1 MSTLNAEKL
10 LNSLAQDFEK
20 FTADNNFD
28 NPLFIGI
35 RTGGVWVAKHL
46 QKILNNKTKLG
57 ILDISFYRDDFSRV
71 GLQPTVKPSQLPLSV
86 DDRHIVLVDDVLH
99 TGRTVRAALNEI
111 FDYGRPASVCLVVL
125 VQRSGRELPIQANIV
140 GETITLNATQHV
152 KLSRT
157 EDKLK
162 SLILEVVD

>member
-1 MSTLNAEKL
+1 MTTLDAEEL
-10 LNSLAQDFEK
+10 LSSIAQDLEK
-20 FTADNNFD
+20 FTAENNID
-28 NPLFIGI
+28 QPLFIGI

-46 QKILNNKTKLG
+46 QKLLNNQSALG

-111 FDYGRPASVCLVVL
+111 FDYGRPASVCLAVL
-125 VQRSGRELPIQANIV
+125 VQRSGRELPIQADLV
-140 GETITLNATQHV
+140 GKTLDLKATQHV
-152 KLSRT
+152 KLSRM
-157 EDKLK
+157 EDAQK
-162 SLILEVVD
+162 SLLLEVVG

>member
-1 MSTLNAEKL
+1 MTTLDTEKIL
-10 LNSLAQDFEK
+10 TSLSEDLQKYISE
-20 FTADNNFD
+20 NNIE
-28 NPLFIGI
+28 NPLYVGI

-46 QKILNNKTKLG
+46 KKLLNNETELG

-86 DDRHIVLVDDVLH
+86 DDRHIVLIDDVLH

-125 VQRSGRELPIQANIV
+125 VQRSGRELPIQADLT
-140 GETITLNATQHV
+140 GETINLQATQHV
-152 KLSRT
+152 KLSRM
-157 EDKLK
+157 EDKQK
-162 SLILEVVD
+162 SLVLEVVG